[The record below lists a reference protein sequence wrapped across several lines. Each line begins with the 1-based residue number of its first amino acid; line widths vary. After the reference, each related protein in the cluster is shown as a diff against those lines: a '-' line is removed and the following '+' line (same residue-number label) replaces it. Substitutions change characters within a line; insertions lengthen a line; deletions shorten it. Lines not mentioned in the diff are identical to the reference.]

1 MKLKT
6 VVVSLYE
13 AFPPASGAA
22 TVTYNIARNISGE
35 RYLIQLGN
43 RGNNSERIDSNL
55 NLINIHLPST
65 SRILKG
71 INLPFLFAKITH
83 EIKKLEPDVIML
95 EGASWALYY
104 LILLYLIKI
113 LRIDSKIIYHAHNV
127 EFLLRKQKNNSLIAC
142 ITKLAEG
149 MLMRGSDISFA
160 VSEIDAIHFEK
171 IYGIKPSILPNG
183 VDIETFTGVNQS
195 QVVNIKR
202 KYNLNGRIV
211 LFMGLPS
218 FRPNKEAI
226 DFLINKVF
234 PMVVKEFPEAE
245 LVVIG
250 GKLGFKKDWLINP
263 GTIPF
268 EEIPAFVKASE
279 VCVAPI
285 FSGSGTRL
293 KILEYMAAGKPVVST
308 TKGAEGIAVATGKN
322 IMIAENADEFKEK
335 ILYLF
340 NHHEIGDRIGRAGEM
355 VIRSNYSWPNI
366 MQDVNGTILRL
377 LSEE

>member
-22 TVTYNIARNISGE
+22 TVTYHIARNISGE
-35 RYLIQLGN
+35 RYLIQVGN
-43 RGNNSERIDSNL
+43 RGNNSEKIDSNI
-55 NLINIHLPST
+55 NLINIQLPST

-71 INLPFLFAKITH
+71 TSLPFLFVKIICK
-83 EIKKLEPDVIML
+83 IKKLGPDAIIL

-127 EFLLRKQKNNSLIAC
+127 EFLLRKQKNNSLIAY
-142 ITKLAEG
+142 ITKHAEG
-149 MLMRGSDISFA
+149 ILMKRSDVSLA

-183 VDIETFTGVNQS
+183 VDIERFTAVSES
-195 QVVNIKR
+195 QIVNIKR

-218 FRPNKEAI
+218 FKPNKEAI
-226 DFLINKVF
+226 DFLINNVF
-234 PMVVKEFPEAE
+234 PAVVNECPEVR
-245 LVVIG
+245 LVIIG
-250 GKLGFKKDWLINP
+250 GKIKYEKDWLVNP
-263 GTIPF
+263 GSISF
-268 EEIPAFVKASE
+268 EEVPAFIKASE

-308 TKGAEGIAVATGKN
+308 TKGAEGIAVATGKS
-322 IMIAENADEFKEK
+322 IMIAENADEFKEN

-355 VIRSNYSWPNI
+355 VIRSNYSWFNI
-366 MQDVNGTILRL
+366 IQDFNGTILRL
-377 LSEE
+377 LSE

>member
-1 MKLKT
+1 
-6 VVVSLYE
+6 
-13 AFPPASGAA
+13 
-22 TVTYNIARNISGE
+22 
-35 RYLIQLGN
+35 
-43 RGNNSERIDSNL
+43 
-55 NLINIHLPST
+55 
-65 SRILKG
+65 
-71 INLPFLFAKITH
+71 
-83 EIKKLEPDVIML
+83 
-95 EGASWALYY
+95 
-104 LILLYLIKI
+104 
-113 LRIDSKIIYHAHNV
+113 
-127 EFLLRKQKNNSLIAC
+127 
-142 ITKLAEG
+142 
-149 MLMRGSDISFA
+149 
-160 VSEIDAIHFEK
+160 
-171 IYGIKPSILPNG
+171 

>member
-1 MKLKT
+1 LKT

-22 TVTYNIARNISGE
+22 TVTYNIAKNICGE
-35 RYLIQLGN
+35 RYLIQLGK
-43 RGNNSERIDSNL
+43 GADKIERIDSNL

-65 SRILKG
+65 NRILKG
-71 INLPFLFAKITH
+71 TNLPFLFIKIISK
-83 EIKKLEPDVIML
+83 IKKLGPDAIVL
-95 EGASWALYY
+95 EGASWVLYY
-104 LILLYLIKI
+104 LILFYMIKI

-127 EFLLRKQKNNSLIAC
+127 EFLLRKQKNNSLIAY

-149 MLMRGSDISFA
+149 ILMKRSDRSLA

-171 IYGIKPSILPNG
+171 IYRIEPAILPNG
-183 VDIETFTGVNQS
+183 VDIEKFAAVTQS
-195 QVVNIKR
+195 QVDHIKR

-218 FRPNKEAI
+218 FKPNKEAI

-234 PMVVKEFPEAE
+234 PMVVKEFPEAA
-245 LVVIG
+245 LAVIG
-250 GKLGFKKDWLINP
+250 GKLRFKKDWLINP

-268 EEIPAFVKASE
+268 EEIPAFIKASE

-293 KILEYMAAGKPVVST
+293 KILEYMAASKPVVST
-308 TKGAEGIAVATGKN
+308 TKGAEGIAVSTDKS
-322 IMIAENADEFKEK
+322 IMIAENADEFREK

-340 NHHEIGDRIGRAGEM
+340 NNHEIRDRIGRTGEM
-355 VIRSNYSWPNI
+355 VIRSDYSWPNI
-366 MQDVNGTILRL
+366 IQNVNEIIVGL
-377 LSEE
+377 LSE

>member
-1 MKLKT
+1 LKT

-22 TVTYNIARNISGE
+22 TVTYNIAKNILGE
-35 RYLIQLGN
+35 RYLIQLGSG
-43 RGNNSERIDSNL
+43 GNKTEKKDGNL
-55 NLINIHLPST
+55 NLINVHLLST
-65 SRILKG
+65 SRVLKG
-71 INLPFLFAKITH
+71 TSLPFLFAKIIRKIR
-83 EIKKLEPDVIML
+83 ELRPDVIIL

-104 LILLYLIKI
+104 VILFCLIK
-113 LRIDSKIIYHAHNV
+113 LLGTGSKIIYHAHNV
-127 EFLLRKQKNNSLIAC
+127 EYVLRKQNNNALIAY
-142 ITKLAEG
+142 ITKQAEG
-149 MLMRGSDISFA
+149 ILMRRSNISLA

-183 VDIETFTGVNQS
+183 VDIEKFAAVSETQIVN
-195 QVVNIKR
+195 VKR

-218 FRPNKEAI
+218 FKPNKEAI

-245 LVVIG
+245 LAIIG
-250 GKLGFKKDWLINP
+250 GKLRVKKDWLINP

-268 EEIPAFVKASE
+268 EEIPAFIKASE

-293 KILEYMAAGKPVVST
+293 KILEYMAASKPVVST
-308 TKGAEGIAVATGKN
+308 TKGAEGIAVASNKSL
-322 IMIAENADEFKEK
+322 MIAENVDEFKEK
-335 ILYLF
+335 ILCF
-340 NHHEIGDRIGRAGEM
+340 FKHHELRDQIGRAGEM
-355 VIRSNYSWPNI
+355 VIRSDYSWQNI
-366 MQDVNGTILRL
+366 IEDFNGVMLRL
-377 LSEE
+377 VSD